1 MIPLDPG
8 RITCSQRTRFSRPAS
23 CRERLSR
30 QREDAFQRS
39 AFNDSIMS
47 AVAESD
53 LTAGLVASHFRRLAV
68 PAAIGMLFSTLYN
81 VVDMFFAGLLSTS
94 AQAGLSLGFQ
104 AFFLAMSVGIGLGA
118 AMGAIVGNA
127 MGARDQRQARRFAAQ
142 GVSFGACAS
151 LVLMLA
157 GTWYG
162 PRLLELVSEPGPY
175 RDAGI
180 SYFLILSLA
189 LPGFLI
195 AFACNGVLQAHGDG
209 RSMQRA
215 LIAAFFAN
223 IGLNPLMIFGI
234 PGLWSGMGFDGL
246 AASTVVSQTGVMGFM
261 LYRLVRLDTMRRM
274 RATHL
279 LPRRAM
285 YREILFQALPTSFA
299 LQINFL
305 YGFVVQF
312 VLKGFGEHAIA
323 GFGIAIRLEQILL
336 LPVLGVTGAL
346 LPIAAQ
352 AVGAKDFERARAAL
366 FYCWKTGFVM
376 TALAFPVLW
385 ILGRPVLGLFTDD
398 DEVIR
403 VGLAY
408 LRVESFILPVYMMLF
423 AINSFLQ
430 ALKRP
435 VWTVWIGL
443 YRQGFGIAFFVW
455 IFVGL
460 LAFDETGVWLGVAS
474 AVTTG
479 LLIAL
484 AITSRVANQSIGGL
498 WQRFGDAGKGI

>member
-1 MIPLDPG
+1 MSG
-8 RITCSQRTRFSRPAS
+8 T
-23 CRERLSR
+23 
-30 QREDAFQRS
+30 
-39 AFNDSIMS
+39 DS
-47 AVAESD
+47 SD
-53 LTAGLVASHFRRLAV
+53 LTAGAVADHFRRLAV
-68 PAAIGMLFSTLYN
+68 PAAIGMLFNTLYN

-127 MGARDQRQARRFAAQ
+127 LGAGNRRMARRTAAQ
-142 GVSFGACAS
+142 GVSFGIIAS
-151 LVLMLA
+151 LALMLA

-162 PRLLELVSEPGPY
+162 PGLLEFVSEPGSY

-180 SYFLILSLA
+180 EYYLILSLS
-189 LPGFLI
+189 LPGFLV

-209 RSMQRA
+209 KSLQRA

-223 IGLNPLMIFGI
+223 IVLNPLMIFGI
-234 PGLWSGMGFDGL
+234 PGIWAGMGFAGL
-246 AASTVVSQTGVMGFM
+246 AASTVTSQTGVMIFM
-261 LYRLVRLDTMRRM
+261 ISRLFRLGTMARIQPG
-274 RATHL
+274 HFV
-279 LPRRAM
+279 PRKAM
-285 YREILFQALPTSFA
+285 FRDIFVQAIPTAFA
-299 LQINFL
+299 LLITFL
-305 YGFVVQF
+305 SGFVVQF

-336 LPVLGVTGAL
+336 LPVLGMTGAL

-352 AVGAKDFERARAAL
+352 AIGARDYGRARAAL
-366 FYCWKTGFVM
+366 FHCWKIGFIM

-385 ILGRPVLGLFTDD
+385 LLGRPVLGLFTDD
-398 DEVIR
+398 GDVIR

-408 LRVESFILPVYMMLF
+408 LRIESFILPAYMMLF

-435 VWTVWIGL
+435 VWSVWIGL

-455 IFVGL
+455 IFVGI

-474 AVTTG
+474 AVITG
-479 LLIAL
+479 LLMAL
-484 AITSRVANQSIGGL
+484 AITSRVADQSIGGL
-498 WQRFGDAGKGI
+498 WRKSGHSGGETPGRPTRARTR

>member
-1 MIPLDPG
+1 
-8 RITCSQRTRFSRPAS
+8 
-23 CRERLSR
+23 
-30 QREDAFQRS
+30 
-39 AFNDSIMS
+39 MS
-47 AVAESD
+47 VNAASD
-53 LTAGLVASHFRRLAV
+53 LTRGAVASHFRRLAV
-68 PAAIGMLFSTLYN
+68 PAAIGMLFNTLYN

-94 AQAGLSLGFQ
+94 AQAGLALGFQ
-104 AFFLAMSVGIGLGA
+104 AFFIAMSVGIGLGA
-118 AMGAIVGNA
+118 AMGSIVGNA
-127 MGARDQRQARRFAAQ
+127 LGARNRRLARRAAAQ
-142 GVSFGACAS
+142 GVSFGILAS
-151 LVLMLA
+151 LALMLA

-162 PRLLELVSEPGPY
+162 TRLLELVSEPGPY
-175 RDAGI
+175 RDAGT
-180 SYFLILSLA
+180 SYYLILSLS
-189 LPGFLI
+189 LPGFLV

-223 IGLNPLMIFGI
+223 IALNPLMIFGI
-234 PGLWSGMGFDGL
+234 PGIWGGMGFDGL
-246 AASTVVSQTGVMGFM
+246 AASTVVSQTGVMAFM
-261 LYRLVRLDTMRRM
+261 VSRLFRLDTMARIRP
-274 RATHL
+274 AHL
-279 LPRRAM
+279 IPRKAM
-285 YREILFQALPTSFA
+285 FRDILYQALPTAFA
-299 LQINFL
+299 LVINFL
-305 YGFVVQF
+305 SGFVVQF

-352 AVGAKDFERARAAL
+352 AIGAKDYGRARAAL
-366 FYCWKTGFVM
+366 FHCWKTGFVM
-376 TALAFPVLW
+376 TALAFPILW

-398 DEVIR
+398 EDVIR

-435 VWTVWIGL
+435 VWSVWIGL

-455 IFVGL
+455 IFVGIL
-460 LAFDETGVWLGVAS
+460 EFDETGVWFGVAS

-498 WQRFGDAGKGI
+498 WRKSEVSGRSL